1 MYIDNI
7 TQFIS
12 QVVFPALTMAHDPR
26 DSSNEVTCTLPSSWL
41 QPAPSHTSS
50 TVSSQSPSIT
60 RSLDP
65 LEI

>member
-1 MYIDNI
+1 
-7 TQFIS
+7 
-12 QVVFPALTMAHDPR
+12 MAHDPR